1 MAETAV
7 TIRVSEGMKPNLLD
21 EDEKQSFASKAIEK
35 SDQFDYTKWQREYY
49 DKFSPIE
56 LHERAV
62 AYAESHPYQGNAK
75 EIIG

>member
-1 MAETAV
+1 MVEDAV
-7 TIRVSEGMKPNLLD
+7 TIHILEGAKSNIPD
-21 EDEKQSFASKAIEK
+21 KDEKQSFARNAIKK